1 MSKDMYEKR
10 VNKFIDKF
18 ISQNKNDLHNT
29 FDVDDLLY
37 LIKEF
42 GDDYYD
48 VSEKKQN
55 KLTHQI
61 IKHSFRVLNNLRT
74 ILLFLKDKGYKFNID
89 ELNNMTI
96 GAVLHDVG
104 KVMCES
110 DKKLKDAPHN
120 LIGYLMIKRLFKYDN
135 KLSNYDKCVILEMI
149 KMHSDKRKDRDKITI
164 YTKLLRDADLFDEIC
179 GDSLYD
185 LLRDLTICVNINL
198 NTYEYDGIP
207 ELIKESKSDSTIQK
221 IVKRINVKENRKL
234 LYRELKKAEAK
245 YNEYFFRPKCNTTLN
260 DIYDEDDVKLS
271 INIEI

>member
-1 MSKDMYEKR
+1 MSKDMYEKH

-96 GAVLHDVG
+96 GVVLHDVG

-234 LYRELKKAEAK
+234 FYRELKKAEAK

-260 DIYDEDDVKLS
+260 DIYDGDDVKLS

>member
-1 MSKDMYEKR
+1 MSKNMYEKR

-234 LYRELKKAEAK
+234 FYRELKKAEAK

>member
-10 VNKFIDKF
+10 VNRFIDSF
-18 ISQNKNDLHNT
+18 ISHNRNELRQT
-29 FDVDDLLY
+29 SEVDDLLY

-48 VSEKKQN
+48 VSKKKQN

-61 IKHSFRVLNNLRT
+61 IKHSFRVLDNLRT
-74 ILLFLKDKGYKFNID
+74 ILLFLKDKGYKFNIC

-96 GAVLHDVG
+96 GVILHDVG

-135 KLSNYDKCVILEMI
+135 KLSDYDKCIILEMI

-185 LLRDLTICVNINL
+185 LLRDLTICVNKNL
-198 NTYEYDGIP
+198 NTYEYDGIH
-207 ELIKESKSDSTIQK
+207 ELINEYKSDSTIQK

-234 LYRELKKAEAK
+234 FYRELKKAEAK
-245 YNEYFFRPKCNTTLN
+245 YNEYFFKPKCNTILD
-260 DIYDEDDVKLS
+260 DICDENESKLY

>member
-10 VNKFIDKF
+10 VNRFIDNF
-18 ISQNKNDLHNT
+18 ISHNRNELRQT
-29 FDVDDLLY
+29 SEVDDLLY

-48 VSEKKQN
+48 ISKKKQN

-61 IKHSFRVLNNLRT
+61 IKHSFRVLDNLRT
-74 ILLFLKDKGYKFNID
+74 ILLFLKDKGYKFNIC

-96 GAVLHDVG
+96 GAILHDVG

-110 DKKLKDAPHN
+110 DKKLKDTPHN
-120 LIGYLMIKRLFKYDN
+120 LIGYLMIKRLFEYDN
-135 KLSNYDKCVILEMI
+135 KLSDYDKCIILEMI

-185 LLRDLTICVNINL
+185 LLRDLTICVNKNL
-198 NTYEYDGIP
+198 NTYEYDGIH
-207 ELIKESKSDSTIQK
+207 ELINEYKSDSTIQK

-234 LYRELKKAEAK
+234 FYRELKKAEVK
-245 YNEYFFRPKCNTTLN
+245 YNEYFFKPKCNTILD
-260 DIYDEDDVKLS
+260 DICDENESKLY

>member
-29 FDVDDLLY
+29 FEVDDLLY
-37 LIKEF
+37 LIKDF

-74 ILLFLKDKGYKFNID
+74 ILLFLKDKGYKFNIG

-110 DKKLKDAPHN
+110 DKKLKDAPHS

-185 LLRDLTICVNINL
+185 LLRDLTTCVNINL
-198 NTYEYDGIP
+198 NTYEYDGIL

-234 LYRELKKAEAK
+234 FYRELKKAEAK
-245 YNEYFFRPKCNTTLN
+245 YNEYFFKPKCNTTLN
-260 DIYDEDDVKLS
+260 DIYDEDDTKLS